1 MNDYND
7 IEDLDETMEDTIVLD
22 LDDDTTDPDDL
33 DEADLETPDEDED
46 DYDEYEDDEDDDD
59 DEDEDDVTSAPV
71 TTFTL
76 TPLRDGPDE
85 ADEDAVGDGDEMTE
99 DDTDLNEG
107 TDDETSADTEAAPFR
122 IDIDTDNLD
131 SAAVEAISS
140 VNDVVTVKSDAYSV
154 RYTHISPHQV
164 VGTKPIKDYRADTY
178 SGLFNVIREMGVIV
192 PVVVTPLAEYADF
205 LADNNI
211 TTGAEAD
218 ELGYAGPR
226 YRVLDGWRRIF
237 ASLKNNYDEIPAA
250 IVTFHDPEVGRD
262 LSNLMHLVLNRAQTH
277 TWAEKWAM
285 QQVMEES
292 YSLTPSMLDWLLL
305 IDAGDSMRL
314 KEVML
319 AEYPEVTEDFLSG
332 KKDLTRSYKAL
343 EKLRKAEANPT
354 AGDDDRK
361 ISSVDE
367 AGDLATADTEDA
379 PLSDEEVKNLLEMG
393 DELRE
398 VRDLLN
404 KEADTDDTDIDDDN
418 YGGDPIPENAAEQVG
433 FEGGDDDE
441 DMFGE
446 VDENTVQDTKD
457 RKPLSKELRTAILAR
472 DEFTCQA
479 CGYGKGITS
488 MVHLGQLEAHHKTSV
503 YVGGSDA
510 MSNFVTLCQRCHG
523 LVHILAGFNAKI
535 GMTKE
540 EFEKVPDNDQTMFRV
555 CIKLAKIIL
564 KAEEETG
571 KALRKYKPVRNPFW
585 EQQKQAQDV
594 VKTLKGEEGTE
605 DTAE

>member
-7 IEDLDETMEDTIVLD
+7 IEDLDETTDDTIVLD
-22 LDDDTTDPDDL
+22 LDDDTDDIDDL
-33 DEADLETPDEDED
+33 DEADLETSDEDED

-59 DEDEDDVTSAPV
+59 EDEDDVTSAPV
-71 TTFTL
+71 TTFAL
-76 TPLRDGPDE
+76 TPLRDE
-85 ADEDAVGDGDEMTE
+85 ADKDDEDAADDSDEVPE

-107 TDDETSADTEAAPFR
+107 ADDETSADTEAAPFR

-319 AEYPEVTEDFLSG
+319 AEYPEVTDEFLSG
-332 KKDLTRSYKAL
+332 KKDLARSYKAL

-367 AGDLATADTEDA
+367 AGDLATDDTEDA
-379 PLSDEEVKNLLEMG
+379 PLTDEEVKNLLEMG

-404 KEADTDDTDIDDDN
+404 KEADTDDADIDDEN

-540 EFEKVPDNDQTMFRV
+540 EFENVPDNDQTMFRV
-555 CIKLAKIIL
+555 CIKLAKVIL

-594 VKTLKGEEGTE
+594 VKTLKGEEALE

>member
-7 IEDLDETMEDTIVLD
+7 IDETTEDTIVLD

-46 DYDEYEDDEDDDD
+46 DYDEYEDDEDDEDDD

-71 TTFTL
+71 TTFAL
-76 TPLRDGPDE
+76 TPLRDE
-85 ADEDAVGDGDEMTE
+85 ADKDDEDAADDSDEVPE
-99 DDTDLNEG
+99 DDTDLNEDA
-107 TDDETSADTEAAPFR
+107 DDETSADTKAAPFR
-122 IDIDTDNLD
+122 IDIDTDGLD
-131 SAAVEAISS
+131 STAVEAISS

-164 VGTKPIKDYRADTY
+164 VGTKPIKDYRSDTY
-178 SGLFNVIREMGVIV
+178 SGLFNVVREMGVIV
-192 PVVVTPLAEYADF
+192 PIVVTPLAEYADF

-237 ASLKNNYDEIPAA
+237 ASLKNHYDEIPAA
-250 IVTFHDPEVGRD
+250 VITFHDPEVGRD

-285 QQVMEES
+285 LQVMEES

-305 IDAGDSMRL
+305 LEAGDSMRL

-319 AEYPEVTEDFLSG
+319 AEYPEVTEDFLAG

-367 AGDLATADTEDA
+367 AGDLATDDTEDA
-379 PLSDEEVKNLLEMG
+379 PLTDEEVKNLLEMG

-404 KEADTDDTDIDDDN
+404 KEADTDDTGIADEN

-540 EFEKVPDNDQTMFRV
+540 EFENVPDNDQTMFRV
-555 CIKLAKIIL
+555 CIKLAKVIL

-594 VKTLKGEEGTE
+594 VKTLKGEEALE

>member
-1 MNDYND
+1 MNDSLND
-7 IEDLDETMEDTIVLD
+7 IEDLDDTTEDTIVLN
-22 LDDDTTDPDDL
+22 LDNDATAPDDL
-33 DEADLETPDEDED
+33 DEADLETPEEDDYDEDED
-46 DYDEYEDDEDDDD
+46 DDDEDD
-59 DEDEDDVTSAPV
+59 VASAPV
-71 TTFTL
+71 TTFAL
-76 TPLRDGPDE
+76 APLRDE
-85 ADEDAVGDGDEMTE
+85 ADEDAVDDGDETPE
-99 DDTDLNEG
+99 DDTDLNEDA
-107 TDDETSADTEAAPFR
+107 DDETSADTEAAPFR
-122 IDIDTDNLD
+122 IDIDTDSLD

-164 VGTKPIKDYRADTY
+164 VGTKPIKEYRTDTY

-205 LADNNI
+205 LADNDI

-237 ASLKNNYDEIPAA
+237 ASLKNNQDEIPAA

-262 LSNLMHLVLNRAQTH
+262 LSNLMHLVLNRAQKH
-277 TWAEKWAM
+277 TWPEKWSM
-285 QQVMEES
+285 QKVMEES
-292 YSLTPSMLDWLLL
+292 YSLTPSMLDWLLNL
-305 IDAGDSMRL
+305 DPGDSMRL

-332 KKDLTRSYKAL
+332 KKDLMRSYKAL
-343 EKLRKAEANPT
+343 EKLRKEEANPT
-354 AGDDDRK
+354 AGDDERK
-361 ISSVDE
+361 ISSVNE
-367 AGDLATADTEDA
+367 ASDLATDDTEDA

-404 KEADTDDTDIDDDN
+404 KEADTDDTDIEDDN

-433 FEGGDDDE
+433 FEGGDDGE

-540 EFEKVPDNDQTMFRV
+540 EFENVPDNDQTMFRV

-585 EQQKQAQDV
+585 DQQKQAQDV
-594 VKTLKGEEGTE
+594 VKTLKGEEASE

>member
-1 MNDYND
+1 MNDYD
-7 IEDLDETMEDTIVLD
+7 IEDLDDTTEDTIVLD
-22 LDDDTTDPDDL
+22 IDDDATAPDDL
-33 DEADLETPDEDED
+33 DEADLETPEED
-46 DYDEYEDDEDDDD
+46 DYDEYD
-59 DEDEDDVTSAPV
+59 DEDEDDDDEDDVASAPV
-71 TTFTL
+71 TTFAL
-76 TPLRDGPDE
+76 APLRDDTDDPTE
-85 ADEDAVGDGDEMTE
+85 SE
-99 DDTDLNEG
+99 DDETPDADDIDEG
-107 TDDETSADTEAAPFR
+107 SDDETSADTEAAPFR
-122 IDIDTDNLD
+122 IDIDTDGLN

-178 SGLFNVIREMGVIV
+178 SGLFNVIREMKVIV
-192 PVVVTPLAEYADF
+192 PIVVTPLAEYADF

-226 YRVLDGWRRIF
+226 YRLIDGWRRVF
-237 ASLKNNYDEIPAA
+237 AALKNNQDEVPAA
-250 IVTFHDPEVGRD
+250 IITFHDIEVGRD
-262 LSNLMHLVLNRAQTH
+262 LATLMHLVLNRAQKH
-277 TWAEKWAM
+277 TWPEKWSM
-285 QQVMEES
+285 VKVVDES
-292 YSLTPSMLDWLLL
+292 YSLTPSMLDWLLNL
-305 IDAGDSMRL
+305 DAGDSMRL

-319 AEYPEVTEDFLSG
+319 AEYPEVTEGFLSG
-332 KKDLTRSYKAL
+332 KKDLMRSYKAL
-343 EKLRKAEANPT
+343 EKLRKEEANPT

-367 AGDLATADTEDA
+367 ASDLAADDTGDA

-555 CIKLAKIIL
+555 CIKFAKIIL

-585 EQQKQAQDV
+585 EQQKQAQED
-594 VKTLKGEEGTE
+594 LEALEDEEATE
-605 DTAE
+605 DTVE

>member
-7 IEDLDETMEDTIVLD
+7 IEDLDETTEDTIVLD
-22 LDDDTTDPDDL
+22 LDDDTDDIDDL
-33 DEADLETPDEDED
+33 DEADLETSDEDED

-59 DEDEDDVTSAPV
+59 EDEDDVTSAPV
-71 TTFTL
+71 TTFAL
-76 TPLRDGPDE
+76 TPLRDE
-85 ADEDAVGDGDEMTE
+85 ADKDDEDAADDSDEVPE
-99 DDTDLNEG
+99 DDTDLNEDA
-107 TDDETSADTEAAPFR
+107 DDETSADTKAAPFC
-122 IDIDTDNLD
+122 IDIDTDGLD
-131 SAAVEAISS
+131 STAVEAISS

-164 VGTKPIKDYRADTY
+164 VGTKPIKDYRSDTY
-178 SGLFNVIREMGVIV
+178 SGLFNVVREMGVIV
-192 PVVVTPLAEYADF
+192 PIVVTPLAEYADF

-237 ASLKNNYDEIPAA
+237 ASLKNHYDEIPAA
-250 IVTFHDPEVGRD
+250 VITFHDPEVGRD

-285 QQVMEES
+285 LQVMEES

-305 IDAGDSMRL
+305 LEAGDSMRL

-319 AEYPEVTEDFLSG
+319 AEYPEVTEDFLAG

-367 AGDLATADTEDA
+367 AGDLATDDTEDA
-379 PLSDEEVKNLLEMG
+379 PLTDEEVKNLLEMG

-404 KEADTDDTDIDDDN
+404 KEADTDDTDIADEN

-540 EFEKVPDNDQTMFRV
+540 EFENVPDNDQTMFRV
-555 CIKLAKIIL
+555 CIKLAKVIL

-594 VKTLKGEEGTE
+594 VKTLKGEEALE

>member
-7 IEDLDETMEDTIVLD
+7 IDETTEDTIVLD

-33 DEADLETPDEDED
+33 NEDDLETPDEDED
-46 DYDEYEDDEDDDD
+46 DYDEYEDDEDDEDDD

-71 TTFTL
+71 TTFAL
-76 TPLRDGPDE
+76 TPLRDNTDE
-85 ADEDAVGDGDEMTE
+85 ADEDAVDDGDETPE

-107 TDDETSADTEAAPFR
+107 TDDETSTDTEAATFR
-122 IDIDTDNLD
+122 IDIDTDSLD

-226 YRVLDGWRRIF
+226 YRVLDGWRRVF
-237 ASLKNNYDEIPAA
+237 ASLKNNQDEIPAA

-277 TWAEKWAM
+277 TWAEKWSM
-285 QQVMEES
+285 LKVVEES

-332 KKDLTRSYKAL
+332 KKDLMRSYKAL

-367 AGDLATADTEDA
+367 ASDLATDDTDDA

-404 KEADTDDTDIDDDN
+404 KEADTDDTGIDDDN

-540 EFEKVPDNDQTMFRV
+540 EFENVPNNDQTMFRV

-585 EQQKQAQDV
+585 DQQKQAQDV
-594 VKTLKGEEGTE
+594 IKTLKGEEALE

>member
-7 IEDLDETMEDTIVLD
+7 IEDLDETTDDTIVLD
-22 LDDDTTDPDDL
+22 LADDTIGPDDL
-33 DEADLETPDEDED
+33 DEADLETTEEDED
-46 DYDEYEDDEDDDD
+46 DYDEYEDDD
-59 DEDEDDVTSAPV
+59 DEDDVTSVPV

-107 TDDETSADTEAAPFR
+107 ADDETSADTEAAPFR

-131 SAAVEAISS
+131 STAVEAISS

-319 AEYPEVTEDFLSG
+319 AEYPEVTDEFLSG
-332 KKDLTRSYKAL
+332 KKDLARSYKAL

-367 AGDLATADTEDA
+367 AGDLATDDTEDA
-379 PLSDEEVKNLLEMG
+379 PLTDEEVKNLLEMG

-404 KEADTDDTDIDDDN
+404 KEADTDDADIDDEN

-540 EFEKVPDNDQTMFRV
+540 EFENVPDNDQTMFRV
-555 CIKLAKIIL
+555 CIKLAKVIL

-594 VKTLKGEEGTE
+594 VKTLKGEEALE

>member
-1 MNDYND
+1 
-7 IEDLDETMEDTIVLD
+7 
-22 LDDDTTDPDDL
+22 
-33 DEADLETPDEDED
+33 
-46 DYDEYEDDEDDDD
+46 
-59 DEDEDDVTSAPV
+59 
-71 TTFTL
+71 
-76 TPLRDGPDE
+76 
-85 ADEDAVGDGDEMTE
+85 
-99 DDTDLNEG
+99 
-107 TDDETSADTEAAPFR
+107 
-122 IDIDTDNLD
+122 
-131 SAAVEAISS
+131 
-140 VNDVVTVKSDAYSV
+140 
-154 RYTHISPHQV
+154 
-164 VGTKPIKDYRADTY
+164 
-178 SGLFNVIREMGVIV
+178 
-192 PVVVTPLAEYADF
+192 
-205 LADNNI
+205 
-211 TTGAEAD
+211 
-218 ELGYAGPR
+218 
-226 YRVLDGWRRIF
+226 
-237 ASLKNNYDEIPAA
+237 
-250 IVTFHDPEVGRD
+250 
-262 LSNLMHLVLNRAQTH
+262 
-277 TWAEKWAM
+277 
-285 QQVMEES
+285 
-292 YSLTPSMLDWLLL
+292 
-305 IDAGDSMRL
+305 
-314 KEVML
+314 
-319 AEYPEVTEDFLSG
+319 
-332 KKDLTRSYKAL
+332 
-343 EKLRKAEANPT
+343 
-354 AGDDDRK
+354 
-361 ISSVDE
+361 
-367 AGDLATADTEDA
+367 
-379 PLSDEEVKNLLEMG
+379 MG

-404 KEADTDDTDIDDDN
+404 KEADTDDADIDDEN

-540 EFEKVPDNDQTMFRV
+540 ESENVPDNDQTMFRV
-555 CIKLAKIIL
+555 CIKLAKVIL

-594 VKTLKGEEGTE
+594 VKTLKGEEALE

>member
-7 IEDLDETMEDTIVLD
+7 IEDLDETTEDTIVLD
-22 LDDDTTDPDDL
+22 LDDDTDDIDDL
-33 DEADLETPDEDED
+33 DEADLETSDEDED

-59 DEDEDDVTSAPV
+59 EDEDDVTSAPV
-71 TTFTL
+71 TTFAL
-76 TPLRDGPDE
+76 TPLRDE
-85 ADEDAVGDGDEMTE
+85 ADKDDEDAADDSDEVPE
-99 DDTDLNEG
+99 DDTDLNEDA
-107 TDDETSADTEAAPFR
+107 DDETSADTKGAPFR
-122 IDIDTDNLD
+122 IDIDTDGLD
-131 SAAVEAISS
+131 STAVEAISS

-164 VGTKPIKDYRADTY
+164 VGTKPIKDYRSDTY
-178 SGLFNVIREMGVIV
+178 SGLFNVVREMGVIV
-192 PVVVTPLAEYADF
+192 PIVVTPLAEYADF

-218 ELGYAGPR
+218 ELGYTGPR

-237 ASLKNNYDEIPAA
+237 ASLKNHYDEIPAA
-250 IVTFHDPEVGRD
+250 VITFHDPEVGRD

-285 QQVMEES
+285 LQVMEES

-305 IDAGDSMRL
+305 LEAGDSMRL

-319 AEYPEVTEDFLSG
+319 AEYPEVTEDFLAG

-367 AGDLATADTEDA
+367 AGDLATDDTEDA
-379 PLSDEEVKNLLEMG
+379 PLTDEEVKNLLEMG

-404 KEADTDDTDIDDDN
+404 KEADTDDTDIADEN

-540 EFEKVPDNDQTMFRV
+540 EFENVPDNDQTMFRV
-555 CIKLAKIIL
+555 CIKLAKVIL

-594 VKTLKGEEGTE
+594 VKTLKGEEALE

>member
-7 IEDLDETMEDTIVLD
+7 IDETTEDTIVLD

-33 DEADLETPDEDED
+33 DEADLETPEED
-46 DYDEYEDDEDDDD
+46 EDDEDDYG
-59 DEDEDDVTSAPV
+59 DEDEDDVASAPV
-71 TTFTL
+71 TTFAL
-76 TPLRDGPDE
+76 TPLRDDT
-85 ADEDAVGDGDEMTE
+85 DEDAVDDGDETPE

-107 TDDETSADTEAAPFR
+107 SDDETSTDTEAATFR
-122 IDIDTDNLD
+122 IDIDTDSLD

-178 SGLFNVIREMGVIV
+178 SGLFNVIREMKVIV
-192 PVVVTPLAEYADF
+192 PIVVTPLAEYADF

-211 TTGAEAD
+211 TTGEEAD

-226 YRVLDGWRRIF
+226 YRLIDGWRRVF
-237 ASLKNNYDEIPAA
+237 AALKNNQDEIPAA
-250 IVTFHDPEVGRD
+250 IITFHDIEVGRD
-262 LSNLMHLVLNRAQTH
+262 LATLMHLVLNRAQKH
-277 TWAEKWAM
+277 TWPEKWSM
-285 QQVMEES
+285 VKVVEES
-292 YSLTPSMLDWLLL
+292 YSLTPSMLDWLLNL
-305 IDAGDSMRL
+305 DAGDSMRL

-332 KKDLTRSYKAL
+332 KKDLMRSYKAL

-540 EFEKVPDNDQTMFRV
+540 EFENVPDNDQTMFRV
-555 CIKLAKIIL
+555 CIKLAKVIL

-594 VKTLKGEEGTE
+594 IKTLKGEEALE

>member
-7 IEDLDETMEDTIVLD
+7 IEDLDETTEDTIVLD
-22 LDDDTTDPDDL
+22 LDDDTDDI
-33 DEADLETPDEDED
+33 DEAGLETSDEDED

-59 DEDEDDVTSAPV
+59 EDEDDVTSAPV
-71 TTFTL
+71 TTFAL
-76 TPLRDGPDE
+76 APLRDE
-85 ADEDAVGDGDEMTE
+85 ADKDDEDAADDSDEAPE
-99 DDTDLNEG
+99 DDTDLNEDA
-107 TDDETSADTEAAPFR
+107 DDETSADTKAAPFR
-122 IDIDTDNLD
+122 IDIDTDSLD
-131 SAAVEAISS
+131 SAAVEAISGL
-140 VNDVVTVKSDAYSV
+140 NDVVTVKSDTYSV
-154 RYTHISPHQV
+154 HYTHISLDQV

-178 SGLFNVIREMGVIV
+178 SGLFNVVREMKVIV

-237 ASLKNNYDEIPAA
+237 ASLKNGYDEIPAVV
-250 IVTFHDPEVGRD
+250 ITFHDPEVGRD
-262 LSNLMHLVLNRAQTH
+262 LGTLMHLVLNRVQKH
-277 TWAEKWAM
+277 TWAEKWSM
-285 QQVMEES
+285 LKVMEES

-305 IDAGDSMRL
+305 LEPGDSMRL

-319 AEYPEVTEDFLSG
+319 AEYPEVTEDFLAG

-343 EKLRKAEANPT
+343 EKLRKAESNPT

-379 PLSDEEVKNLLEMG
+379 PLTDEEVKNLLEMG

-540 EFEKVPDNDQTMFRV
+540 EFENVPDNDQTMFRV
-555 CIKLAKIIL
+555 CIKFAKIIL

-585 EQQKQAQDV
+585 EQQKQAQED
-594 VKTLKGEEGTE
+594 LEALEDEEATE
-605 DTAE
+605 DTVE

>member
-7 IEDLDETMEDTIVLD
+7 IEDLDETTEDTIVLD
-22 LDDDTTDPDDL
+22 LDDDTDDTTDP
-33 DEADLETPDEDED
+33 DEADLETSDEDED

-59 DEDEDDVTSAPV
+59 EDEDDVTSAPV
-71 TTFTL
+71 TTFAL
-76 TPLRDGPDE
+76 TPLRDE
-85 ADEDAVGDGDEMTE
+85 ADKDDEDAADDSDEVPE
-99 DDTDLNEG
+99 DDTDLNEDA
-107 TDDETSADTEAAPFR
+107 DDETSADTKAAPFR
-122 IDIDTDNLD
+122 IDIDTDGLD
-131 SAAVEAISS
+131 STAVEAISS

-164 VGTKPIKDYRADTY
+164 VGTKPIKDYRSDTY
-178 SGLFNVIREMGVIV
+178 SGLFNVVREMGVIV
-192 PVVVTPLAEYADF
+192 PIVVTPLAEYADF

-237 ASLKNNYDEIPAA
+237 ASLKNHYDEIPAA
-250 IVTFHDPEVGRD
+250 VITFHDPEVGRD

-285 QQVMEES
+285 LQVMEES

-305 IDAGDSMRL
+305 LEAGDSMRL

-319 AEYPEVTEDFLSG
+319 AEYPEVTEDFLAG

-367 AGDLATADTEDA
+367 AGDLATDDTEDA
-379 PLSDEEVKNLLEMG
+379 PLTDEEVKNLLEMG

-404 KEADTDDTDIDDDN
+404 KEADTDDTDIADEN

-540 EFEKVPDNDQTMFRV
+540 EFENVPDNDQTMFRV
-555 CIKLAKIIL
+555 CIKLAKVIL

-594 VKTLKGEEGTE
+594 VKTLKGEEALE

>member
-7 IEDLDETMEDTIVLD
+7 IDETTEDTIVLD
-22 LDDDTTDPDDL
+22 LDGDTADPDDL
-33 DEADLETPDEDED
+33 NEADLETPDEDED
-46 DYDEYEDDEDDDD
+46 DYDEYEDDEDDEDDD

-71 TTFTL
+71 TTFAL
-76 TPLRDGPDE
+76 TPLRDNTDE
-85 ADEDAVGDGDEMTE
+85 ADEDAVDDGDETPE

-107 TDDETSADTEAAPFR
+107 TDDETSTDTEATPFH
-122 IDIDTDNLD
+122 IDIDTDSLD

-237 ASLKNNYDEIPAA
+237 ASLKNNQDEIPAA

-319 AEYPEVTEDFLSG
+319 AEYPEVTDEFLSG
-332 KKDLTRSYKAL
+332 KKDLARSYKAL

-367 AGDLATADTEDA
+367 AGDLATDDTEDA

-404 KEADTDDTDIDDDN
+404 KEADTDDADIADEN

-540 EFEKVPDNDQTMFRV
+540 EFENVPDNDQTMFRV
-555 CIKLAKIIL
+555 CIKLAKVIL

-594 VKTLKGEEGTE
+594 VKTLKGEEALE

>member
-1 MNDYND
+1 MNDYD
-7 IEDLDETMEDTIVLD
+7 IEDLDKTSEDTIVLD
-22 LDDDTTDPDDL
+22 IDDDTTDL
-33 DEADLETPDEDED
+33 DDLETPEEDEE
-46 DYDEYEDDEDDDD
+46 DYDEYEDDEYD
-59 DEDEDDVTSAPV
+59 DEDEDDDDEDDVASAPV
-71 TTFTL
+71 TTFAL
-76 TPLRDGPDE
+76 APLRDDTDDPTE
-85 ADEDAVGDGDEMTE
+85 SE
-99 DDTDLNEG
+99 DDETPDADDIDEG
-107 TDDETSADTEAAPFR
+107 SDDETSADTEAAPFR
-122 IDIDTDNLD
+122 IDIDTDGLN

-178 SGLFNVIREMGVIV
+178 SGLFNVIREMKVIV
-192 PVVVTPLAEYADF
+192 PIVVTPLAEYADF

-226 YRVLDGWRRIF
+226 YRLIDGWRRVF
-237 ASLKNNYDEIPAA
+237 AALKNNQDEIPAA
-250 IVTFHDPEVGRD
+250 IITFHDIEVGRD
-262 LSNLMHLVLNRAQTH
+262 LATLMHLVLNRAQKH
-277 TWAEKWAM
+277 TWPEKWSM
-285 QQVMEES
+285 VKVVDES
-292 YSLTPSMLDWLLL
+292 YSLTPSMLDWLLNL
-305 IDAGDSMRL
+305 DAGDSMRL

-319 AEYPEVTEDFLSG
+319 AEYPEVTEGFLSG
-332 KKDLTRSYKAL
+332 KKDLMRSYKAL
-343 EKLRKAEANPT
+343 EKLRKEEANPT
-354 AGDDDRK
+354 AGDDERK

-367 AGDLATADTEDA
+367 ASDLATDDTGDA

-540 EFEKVPDNDQTMFRV
+540 ELENVPDNDQTMFRV
-555 CIKLAKIIL
+555 CIKFAKIIL

-585 EQQKQAQDV
+585 EQQKQAQED
-594 VKTLKGEEGTE
+594 LEALEDEEATE
-605 DTAE
+605 DTVE

>member
-1 MNDYND
+1 MNYDD
-7 IEDLDETMEDTIVLD
+7 IDETTEDTIVLD
-22 LDDDTTDPDDL
+22 LDDDPTDPDNL

-46 DYDEYEDDEDDDD
+46 DYDEDEDDEDDEDDD

-76 TPLRDGPDE
+76 TPLRDDTDE
-85 ADEDAVGDGDEMTE
+85 ADEDAVDDGDETPE

-107 TDDETSADTEAAPFR
+107 SDDETSTDTEAATFR
-122 IDIDTDNLD
+122 IDIDTDSLD

-178 SGLFNVIREMGVIV
+178 SGLFNVIREMKVIV
-192 PVVVTPLAEYADF
+192 PIVVTPLAEYADF

-226 YRVLDGWRRIF
+226 YRLIDGWRRVF
-237 ASLKNNYDEIPAA
+237 AALKNNQDEIPAA
-250 IVTFHDPEVGRD
+250 IITFHDIEVGRD
-262 LSNLMHLVLNRAQTH
+262 LATLMHLVLNRAQKH
-277 TWAEKWAM
+277 TWPEKWSM
-285 QQVMEES
+285 VKVVEES
-292 YSLTPSMLDWLLL
+292 YSLTPSMLDWLLNL
-305 IDAGDSMRL
+305 DAGDSMRL

-332 KKDLTRSYKAL
+332 KKDLMRSYKTL

-367 AGDLATADTEDA
+367 AGDLATDDTEDA

-404 KEADTDDTDIDDDN
+404 KEADTDDADIDDDN

-540 EFEKVPDNDQTMFRV
+540 EFENVPDNDQTMFRV
-555 CIKLAKIIL
+555 CIKLAKVIL

-594 VKTLKGEEGTE
+594 VKTLKGEEALE

>member
-7 IEDLDETMEDTIVLD
+7 IDETTEDTIVLD
-22 LDDDTTDPDDL
+22 LDDTTDPDDL
-33 DEADLETPDEDED
+33 DEDDLETPDEDED
-46 DYDEYEDDEDDDD
+46 DYDEYEDDEDDEDDD

-71 TTFTL
+71 TTFAL
-76 TPLRDGPDE
+76 TPLRDDT
-85 ADEDAVGDGDEMTE
+85 DEDAVDDGDETPE

-107 TDDETSADTEAAPFR
+107 SDDETSTDTEAAPFR
-122 IDIDTDNLD
+122 IDIDTDSLD
-131 SAAVEAISS
+131 SATVEAISS

-237 ASLKNNYDEIPAA
+237 ASLKNNQDEIPAA

-262 LSNLMHLVLNRAQTH
+262 LSNLMHLVLNRAQKH
-277 TWAEKWAM
+277 TWPEKWSM
-285 QQVMEES
+285 VKVVEES
-292 YSLTPSMLDWLLL
+292 YSLTPSMLDWLLNL
-305 IDAGDSMRL
+305 DAGDSMRL

-319 AEYPEVTEDFLSG
+319 AEYPEVTENFLSG
-332 KKDLTRSYKAL
+332 KKDLMRSYKAL

-367 AGDLATADTEDA
+367 AGDLATDDTEDA

-404 KEADTDDTDIDDDN
+404 KEADTDDTGIDDDN

-503 YVGGSDA
+503 YMGGSDA

-540 EFEKVPDNDQTMFRV
+540 EFENVPDNDQTMFRV

-594 VKTLKGEEGTE
+594 VKTLKGEEALE

>member
-1 MNDYND
+1 MNDYD
-7 IEDLDETMEDTIVLD
+7 IEDLDETSEDTIVLD
-22 LDDDTTDPDDL
+22 IDDDTTDL
-33 DEADLETPDEDED
+33 DDLETPEED
-46 DYDEYEDDEDDDD
+46 DYDEYEDDEYD
-59 DEDEDDVTSAPV
+59 DEDEDDDDEDAVTSAPV

-76 TPLRDGPDE
+76 APLRDDTDAPAESDDEETPDDGD
-85 ADEDAVGDGDEMTE
+85 ADLDEDA
-99 DDTDLNEG
+99 
-107 TDDETSADTEAAPFR
+107 DDETSADTEATPFR
-122 IDIDTDNLD
+122 ISIDTDGLD

-237 ASLKNNYDEIPAA
+237 ASLKNNQDEIPAA

-262 LSNLMHLVLNRAQTH
+262 LSNLMHLVLNRAQKH
-277 TWAEKWAM
+277 TWPEKWSM
-285 QQVMEES
+285 QKVMEES
-292 YSLTPSMLDWLLL
+292 YSLTPSMLDWLLNL
-305 IDAGDSMRL
+305 DAGDSMRL

-332 KKDLTRSYKAL
+332 KKDLMRSYKAL
-343 EKLRKAEANPT
+343 EKLRKEEANPT
-354 AGDDDRK
+354 AGDDERK

-367 AGDLATADTEDA
+367 ASDLATDDTGDA

-540 EFEKVPDNDQTMFRV
+540 EFENVPDNDQTMFRV
-555 CIKLAKIIL
+555 CIKLAKVIL

-585 EQQKQAQDV
+585 EQQKQAQED
-594 VKTLKGEEGTE
+594 LEALEDEEATE
-605 DTAE
+605 DTVE

>member
-7 IEDLDETMEDTIVLD
+7 IDETTEDTIVLD

-33 DEADLETPDEDED
+33 DEADLETPEEDED
-46 DYDEYEDDEDDDD
+46 DYDEYEDDEDDYG
-59 DEDEDDVTSAPV
+59 DEDEDDVASAPV
-71 TTFTL
+71 TTFAL
-76 TPLRDGPDE
+76 TPLRDDT
-85 ADEDAVGDGDEMTE
+85 DEDAVDDGDETPE

-107 TDDETSADTEAAPFR
+107 SDDETSTDTEAATFR
-122 IDIDTDNLD
+122 IDIDTDSLD

-237 ASLKNNYDEIPAA
+237 ASLKNNQDEIPAA

-319 AEYPEVTEDFLSG
+319 AEYPEVTDEFLSG
-332 KKDLTRSYKAL
+332 KKDLARSYKAL

-367 AGDLATADTEDA
+367 AGDLATDDTEDA

-404 KEADTDDTDIDDDN
+404 KEADTDDADIDDDN

-503 YVGGSDA
+503 YAGGSDA

-540 EFEKVPDNDQTMFRV
+540 EFENVPDNDQTMFRV
-555 CIKLAKIIL
+555 CIKLAKVIL

-594 VKTLKGEEGTE
+594 VKTLKGEEALE

>member
-7 IEDLDETMEDTIVLD
+7 IDEATEDTIVLD
-22 LDDDTTDPDDL
+22 LDDDTDDIDDL
-33 DEADLETPDEDED
+33 DEADLETSDEDED

-59 DEDEDDVTSAPV
+59 EDEDDVTSAPV
-71 TTFTL
+71 TTFAL
-76 TPLRDGPDE
+76 TPLRDE
-85 ADEDAVGDGDEMTE
+85 ADKDDEDAADDSDEVPE
-99 DDTDLNEG
+99 DDTDLNEDA
-107 TDDETSADTEAAPFR
+107 DDETSADTKAAPFR
-122 IDIDTDNLD
+122 IDIDTDGLD
-131 SAAVEAISS
+131 STAVEAISS

-164 VGTKPIKDYRADTY
+164 VGTKPIKDYRSDTY
-178 SGLFNVIREMGVIV
+178 SGLFNVVREMGVIV
-192 PVVVTPLAEYADF
+192 PIVVTPLAEYADF

-237 ASLKNNYDEIPAA
+237 ASLKNHYDEIPAA
-250 IVTFHDPEVGRD
+250 VITFHDPEVGRD

-285 QQVMEES
+285 LQVMEES

-305 IDAGDSMRL
+305 LEAGDSMRL

-319 AEYPEVTEDFLSG
+319 AEYPEVTEDFLAG

-367 AGDLATADTEDA
+367 AGDLATDDTEDA
-379 PLSDEEVKNLLEMG
+379 PLTDEEVKNLLEMG

-404 KEADTDDTDIDDDN
+404 KEADTDDTDIADEN

-479 CGYGKGITS
+479 CGYSKGITS

-540 EFEKVPDNDQTMFRV
+540 EFENVPDNDQTMFRV
-555 CIKLAKIIL
+555 CIKLAKVIL

-594 VKTLKGEEGTE
+594 VKTLKGEEALE

>member
-7 IEDLDETMEDTIVLD
+7 IEDLDETTEDTIVLD
-22 LDDDTTDPDDL
+22 LDDDTDDIDDL
-33 DEADLETPDEDED
+33 DEADLETSDEDED

-59 DEDEDDVTSAPV
+59 EDEDDVTSAPV
-71 TTFTL
+71 TTFAL
-76 TPLRDGPDE
+76 TPLRDE
-85 ADEDAVGDGDEMTE
+85 ADKDDEDAADDSDEVPE
-99 DDTDLNEG
+99 DDTDLNEDA
-107 TDDETSADTEAAPFR
+107 DDETSADTKAAPFR
-122 IDIDTDNLD
+122 IDIDTDGLD
-131 SAAVEAISS
+131 STAVEAISS

-164 VGTKPIKDYRADTY
+164 VGTKPIKDYRSDTY
-178 SGLFNVIREMGVIV
+178 SGLFNVVREMGVIV
-192 PVVVTPLAEYADF
+192 PIVVTPLAEYADF

-237 ASLKNNYDEIPAA
+237 ASLKNNQDEIPAV
-250 IVTFHDPEVGRD
+250 IITFHDPEVGRD
-262 LSNLMHLVLNRAQTH
+262 LANLMHLVLNRAQKH
-277 TWAEKWAM
+277 TWAEKWSM
-285 QQVMEES
+285 LKVMEES

-305 IDAGDSMRL
+305 LEAGDSMRL

-319 AEYPEVTEDFLSG
+319 AEYPEVTEDFLAG

-367 AGDLATADTEDA
+367 AGDLATDDTDDA

-404 KEADTDDTDIDDDN
+404 KEADTDDTDIADEN

-540 EFEKVPDNDQTMFRV
+540 EFENVPDNDQTMFRV
-555 CIKLAKIIL
+555 CIKLAKVIL

-594 VKTLKGEEGTE
+594 VKTLKGEEALE

>member
-1 MNDYND
+1 MNDNDYD
-7 IEDLDETMEDTIVLD
+7 IEDLDDTTEDTIVLD
-22 LDDDTTDPDDL
+22 LDDDATAPDDL
-33 DEADLETPDEDED
+33 DEADLETPEED
-46 DYDEYEDDEDDDD
+46 EDDEDDYG
-59 DEDEDDVTSAPV
+59 DEDEDDVASAPV
-71 TTFTL
+71 TTFAL
-76 TPLRDGPDE
+76 TPLRDDTDAPAESDDEETPD
-85 ADEDAVGDGDEMTE
+85 DDDA
-99 DDTDLNEG
+99 DLNEDA
-107 TDDETSADTEAAPFR
+107 DDETSADTEAAPFR
-122 IDIDTDNLD
+122 IDIDTDSLD

-164 VGTKPIKDYRADTY
+164 VGTKPIKEYRTDTY

-205 LADNNI
+205 LADNDI

-237 ASLKNNYDEIPAA
+237 ASLKNHYDEIPAA

-262 LSNLMHLVLNRAQTH
+262 LSNLMHLVLNRTQTH
-277 TWAEKWAM
+277 TWSEKWAM
-285 QQVMEES
+285 QKVMEES
-292 YSLTPSMLDWLLL
+292 YSLTPSMLDWLLNL
-305 IDAGDSMRL
+305 DAGDSMRL

-319 AEYPEVTEDFLSG
+319 AEYPEVTDEFLSG
-332 KKDLTRSYKAL
+332 KKDLARSYKAL
-343 EKLRKAEANPT
+343 EKLRKAESNPT

-367 AGDLATADTEDA
+367 ASDLATDDTEDA
-379 PLSDEEVKNLLEMG
+379 SLSDEEVKNLLEMG

-433 FEGGDDDE
+433 FEGGDDEE

-555 CIKLAKIIL
+555 CIKFAKIIL

-585 EQQKQAQDV
+585 EQQKQAQED
-594 VKTLKGEEGTE
+594 LEALEDEEATE
-605 DTAE
+605 DTVE

>member
-1 MNDYND
+1 MNDYD
-7 IEDLDETMEDTIVLD
+7 IEDLDETSEDTIVLD
-22 LDDDTTDPDDL
+22 LDDDATAPDDL
-33 DEADLETPDEDED
+33 DEADLETPEEDED
-46 DYDEYEDDEDDDD
+46 DYDEYEDDEDDYG
-59 DEDEDDVTSAPV
+59 DEDEDDVASAPV
-71 TTFTL
+71 TTFAL
-76 TPLRDGPDE
+76 TPLRDDTDAPAESDDEETPD
-85 ADEDAVGDGDEMTE
+85 DDDA
-99 DDTDLNEG
+99 DLNEG
-107 TDDETSADTEAAPFR
+107 SDDETSADTEAAPFR
-122 IDIDTDNLD
+122 IDIDTDGLN

-178 SGLFNVIREMGVIV
+178 SGLFNVIREMKVIV
-192 PVVVTPLAEYADF
+192 PIVVTPLAEYADF

-226 YRVLDGWRRIF
+226 YRLIDGWRRVF
-237 ASLKNNYDEIPAA
+237 AALKNNQDEIPAA
-250 IVTFHDPEVGRD
+250 IITFHDIEVGRD
-262 LSNLMHLVLNRAQTH
+262 LATLMHLVLNRAQKH
-277 TWAEKWAM
+277 TWPEKWSM
-285 QQVMEES
+285 VKVVDES
-292 YSLTPSMLDWLLL
+292 YSLTPSMLDWLLNL
-305 IDAGDSMRL
+305 DPGDSMRL

-319 AEYPEVTEDFLSG
+319 AEYPEVTDEFLSG
-332 KKDLTRSYKAL
+332 KKDLARSYKAL
-343 EKLRKAEANPT
+343 EKLRKAESNPT

-367 AGDLATADTEDA
+367 ASDLAADDTGDA

-404 KEADTDDTDIDDDN
+404 KEADTDGTDIDDDN

-555 CIKLAKIIL
+555 CIKFAKIIL

-585 EQQKQAQDV
+585 EQQKQAQED
-594 VKTLKGEEGTE
+594 LEALEDEEATE
-605 DTAE
+605 DTVE

>member
-1 MNDYND
+1 M
-7 IEDLDETMEDTIVLD
+7 
-22 LDDDTTDPDDL
+22 
-33 DEADLETPDEDED
+33 
-46 DYDEYEDDEDDDD
+46 
-59 DEDEDDVTSAPV
+59 TS
-71 TTFTL
+71 
-76 TPLRDGPDE
+76 
-85 ADEDAVGDGDEMTE
+85 
-99 DDTDLNEG
+99 
-107 TDDETSADTEAAPFR
+107 
-122 IDIDTDNLD
+122 
-131 SAAVEAISS
+131 SS
-140 VNDVVTVKSDAYSV
+140 
-154 RYTHISPHQV
+154 
-164 VGTKPIKDYRADTY
+164 
-178 SGLFNVIREMGVIV
+178 
-192 PVVVTPLAEYADF
+192 
-205 LADNNI
+205 
-211 TTGAEAD
+211 
-218 ELGYAGPR
+218 
-226 YRVLDGWRRIF
+226 
-237 ASLKNNYDEIPAA
+237 
-250 IVTFHDPEVGRD
+250 
-262 LSNLMHLVLNRAQTH
+262 
-277 TWAEKWAM
+277 
-285 QQVMEES
+285 
-292 YSLTPSMLDWLLL
+292 
-305 IDAGDSMRL
+305 
-314 KEVML
+314 
-319 AEYPEVTEDFLSG
+319 LSG
-332 KKDLTRSYKAL
+332 
-343 EKLRKAEANPT
+343 
-354 AGDDDRK
+354 
-361 ISSVDE
+361 
-367 AGDLATADTEDA
+367 
-379 PLSDEEVKNLLEMG
+379 
-393 DELRE
+393 ELRE

-540 EFEKVPDNDQTMFRV
+540 EFENVPDNDQTMFRV
-555 CIKLAKIIL
+555 CIKLAKVIL

-594 VKTLKGEEGTE
+594 VKTLKGEEALE

>member
-7 IEDLDETMEDTIVLD
+7 IEDLDETDTIVLD
-22 LDDDTTDPDDL
+22 LDDDTNDPDDL
-33 DEADLETPDEDED
+33 EIPEE
-46 DYDEYEDDEDDDD
+46 DDD
-59 DEDEDDVTSAPV
+59 DEDGVISAPV
-71 TTFTL
+71 TTFAL
-76 TPLRDGPDE
+76 APLRDDTDDPAESEDDETPD
-85 ADEDAVGDGDEMTE
+85 ADDIDEDA
-99 DDTDLNEG
+99 
-107 TDDETSADTEAAPFR
+107 DDETSTDTEVTPFR
-122 IDIDTDNLD
+122 IDIDTDSLD

-178 SGLFNVIREMGVIV
+178 SGLFNVVREMGVIV

-205 LADNNI
+205 LADNGI

-237 ASLKNNYDEIPAA
+237 ASLKNHYDEIPAA

-262 LSNLMHLVLNRAQTH
+262 LSNLMHLVLNRAQKH
-277 TWAEKWAM
+277 TWGEKWSM
-285 QQVMEES
+285 QKVMEES
-292 YSLTPSMLDWLLL
+292 YSLTPSMLDWLLNL
-305 IDAGDSMRL
+305 DAGDSMRL

-319 AEYPEVTEDFLSG
+319 AEYPEVTEGFLSG
-332 KKDLTRSYKAL
+332 KKDLVRSYKAL
-343 EKLRKAEANPT
+343 EKLRKEEANPT
-354 AGDDDRK
+354 AGDDARK

-367 AGDLATADTEDA
+367 ASDFAADDTGDA

-555 CIKLAKIIL
+555 CIKFAKIIL

-585 EQQKQAQDV
+585 EQQKQAQED
-594 VKTLKGEEGTE
+594 LEALEDEEATE
-605 DTAE
+605 DTVE

>member
-7 IEDLDETMEDTIVLD
+7 IDETTEDTIVLD

-33 DEADLETPDEDED
+33 NEDDLETPDEDED
-46 DYDEYEDDEDDDD
+46 DYDEYEDDEDDEDDD

-71 TTFTL
+71 TTFAL
-76 TPLRDGPDE
+76 TPLRDEADE
-85 ADEDAVGDGDEMTE
+85 ADEDAADDSDEVPE
-99 DDTDLNEG
+99 DDTDLNEDA
-107 TDDETSADTEAAPFR
+107 DDETSADTEAAPFR
-122 IDIDTDNLD
+122 IDIDTDGLD

-237 ASLKNNYDEIPAA
+237 ASLKNNQDEIPAA

-319 AEYPEVTEDFLSG
+319 AEYPEVTDEFLSG
-332 KKDLTRSYKAL
+332 KKDLARSYKAL

-367 AGDLATADTEDA
+367 AGDLATDDTEDA

-404 KEADTDDTDIDDDN
+404 KEADTDDTDIADEN
-418 YGGDPIPENAAEQVG
+418 YGG
-433 FEGGDDDE
+433 EGGDDDE

-540 EFEKVPDNDQTMFRV
+540 EFENVPDNDQTMFRV
-555 CIKLAKIIL
+555 CIKLAKVIL

-594 VKTLKGEEGTE
+594 VKTLKGEEALE

>member
-7 IEDLDETMEDTIVLD
+7 IDETTEDTIVLD

-33 DEADLETPDEDED
+33 DEADLETPEEDED
-46 DYDEYEDDEDDDD
+46 DYDEYEDDEDDYG
-59 DEDEDDVTSAPV
+59 DEDEDDVASAPV
-71 TTFTL
+71 TTFAL
-76 TPLRDGPDE
+76 TPLRDDT
-85 ADEDAVGDGDEMTE
+85 DEDAVDDGDETPE

-107 TDDETSADTEAAPFR
+107 SDDETSTDTEAATFR
-122 IDIDTDNLD
+122 IDIDTDSLD

-178 SGLFNVIREMGVIV
+178 SGLFNVIREMKVIV
-192 PVVVTPLAEYADF
+192 PIVVTPLAEYADF

-211 TTGAEAD
+211 TTGEEAD

-226 YRVLDGWRRIF
+226 YRLIDGWRRVF
-237 ASLKNNYDEIPAA
+237 AALKNNQDEIPAA
-250 IVTFHDPEVGRD
+250 IITFHDIEVGRD
-262 LSNLMHLVLNRAQTH
+262 LATLMHLVLNRAQKH
-277 TWAEKWAM
+277 TWPEKWSM
-285 QQVMEES
+285 VKVVEES
-292 YSLTPSMLDWLLL
+292 YSLTPSMLDWLLNL
-305 IDAGDSMRL
+305 DAGDSMRL

-332 KKDLTRSYKAL
+332 KKDLMRSYKAL

-433 FEGGDDDE
+433 FEGGDDE

-540 EFEKVPDNDQTMFRV
+540 EFENVPDNDQTMFRV
-555 CIKLAKIIL
+555 CIKLAKVIL

-571 KALRKYKPVRNPFW
+571 KVLRKYKPVRNPFW

-594 VKTLKGEEGTE
+594 IKTLKGEEALE

>member
-7 IEDLDETMEDTIVLD
+7 IEDLDETTDDTIVLD
-22 LDDDTTDPDDL
+22 LADDTIGPDDL
-33 DEADLETPDEDED
+33 DEADLETTEEDED
-46 DYDEYEDDEDDDD
+46 DYDEYEDDD
-59 DEDEDDVTSAPV
+59 DEDDVTSVPV

-107 TDDETSADTEAAPFR
+107 ADDETSADTEAAPFR

-131 SAAVEAISS
+131 STAVEAISS

-262 LSNLMHLVLNRAQTH
+262 LSNLMHLVLNRAQKH
-277 TWAEKWAM
+277 TWAEKWSM
-285 QQVMEES
+285 LKVMEES
-292 YSLTPSMLDWLLL
+292 YSLTPSMLDWLLNL
-305 IDAGDSMRL
+305 DAGDSMRL

-319 AEYPEVTEDFLSG
+319 AEYPEVTEDFTSG
-332 KKDLTRSYKAL
+332 KKDLARSYKAL

-367 AGDLATADTEDA
+367 ASDLATDDTDDA

-404 KEADTDDTDIDDDN
+404 KEADTDDADIDDDN

-540 EFEKVPDNDQTMFRV
+540 EFENVPDNDQTMFRV

-594 VKTLKGEEGTE
+594 IKTLKGEEGTE

>member
-7 IEDLDETMEDTIVLD
+7 IEDLETS
-22 LDDDTTDPDDL
+22 
-33 DEADLETPDEDED
+33 DEDED

-59 DEDEDDVTSAPV
+59 EDEDDVTSAPV
-71 TTFTL
+71 TTFAL
-76 TPLRDGPDE
+76 TPLRDE
-85 ADEDAVGDGDEMTE
+85 ADKDDEDAADDSDEVPE
-99 DDTDLNEG
+99 DDMDLNEDA
-107 TDDETSADTEAAPFR
+107 DDETSADTKAAPFR
-122 IDIDTDNLD
+122 IDIDTDGLD
-131 SAAVEAISS
+131 STAVEAISS

-164 VGTKPIKDYRADTY
+164 VGTKPIKDYRSDTY
-178 SGLFNVIREMGVIV
+178 SGLFNVVREMGVIV
-192 PVVVTPLAEYADF
+192 PIVVTPLAEYADF

-237 ASLKNNYDEIPAA
+237 ASLKNHYDEIPAA
-250 IVTFHDPEVGRD
+250 VITFHDPEVGRD

-285 QQVMEES
+285 LQVMEES

-305 IDAGDSMRL
+305 LEAGDSMRL

-319 AEYPEVTEDFLSG
+319 AEYPEVTENFLAG
-332 KKDLTRSYKAL
+332 KKDLTQSYKAL

-367 AGDLATADTEDA
+367 AGDLATDDTEDA
-379 PLSDEEVKNLLEMG
+379 PLTDEEVKNLLEMG

-404 KEADTDDTDIDDDN
+404 KEADTDDTDIADEN

-540 EFEKVPDNDQTMFRV
+540 EFENVPDNDQTMFRV

-594 VKTLKGEEGTE
+594 VKTLKGEEALE

>member
-7 IEDLDETMEDTIVLD
+7 IDETTEDTIVLD

-46 DYDEYEDDEDDDD
+46 DYDEDDDD
-59 DEDEDDVTSAPV
+59 DEDDDEYEDDVTSAPV
-71 TTFTL
+71 TTFAL
-76 TPLRDGPDE
+76 TPLRDDTDE
-85 ADEDAVGDGDEMTE
+85 ADDDAVDDGDETPE

-107 TDDETSADTEAAPFR
+107 ADDETSADTEAAPFR
-122 IDIDTDNLD
+122 IDIDTDGLD

-237 ASLKNNYDEIPAA
+237 ASLKNNQDEIPAA

-319 AEYPEVTEDFLSG
+319 AEYPEVTDEFLSG
-332 KKDLTRSYKAL
+332 KKDLARSYKAL

-540 EFEKVPDNDQTMFRV
+540 EFENVPDNDQTMFRV
-555 CIKLAKIIL
+555 CIKLAKVIL

-594 VKTLKGEEGTE
+594 VKTLKGEEALE

>member
-7 IEDLDETMEDTIVLD
+7 IDETTEDTIVLD

-33 DEADLETPDEDED
+33 DEADLETPGEDDD
-46 DYDEYEDDEDDDD
+46 DYDEYEDDEDDEDDD
-59 DEDEDDVTSAPV
+59 DEGEGDVTSAPV
-71 TTFTL
+71 TTFAL
-76 TPLRDGPDE
+76 TPLRDDT
-85 ADEDAVGDGDEMTE
+85 DEDAVDDGDETPE

-107 TDDETSADTEAAPFR
+107 SDDETSTDTEAATFR
-122 IDIDTDNLD
+122 IDIDTDSFD

-140 VNDVVTVKSDAYSV
+140 VNDVVIVKSDAYSV

-178 SGLFNVIREMGVIV
+178 SGLFNVIREMKVIV
-192 PVVVTPLAEYADF
+192 PIVVTPLAEYADF
-205 LADNNI
+205 LADNKI

-226 YRVLDGWRRIF
+226 YRLIDGWRRVF
-237 ASLKNNYDEIPAA
+237 AALKNNQDEIPAA
-250 IVTFHDPEVGRD
+250 IITFHDIEVGRD
-262 LSNLMHLVLNRAQTH
+262 LATLMHLVLNRAQKH
-277 TWAEKWAM
+277 TWPEKWSM
-285 QQVMEES
+285 VKVVEES
-292 YSLTPSMLDWLLL
+292 YSLTPSMLDWLLNL
-305 IDAGDSMRL
+305 DAGDSMRL

-332 KKDLTRSYKAL
+332 KKDLMRSYKAL

-367 AGDLATADTEDA
+367 AGDLATDDTEDA

-404 KEADTDDTDIDDDN
+404 KEADTDDTDIADDN

-540 EFEKVPDNDQTMFRV
+540 EFENVPDNDQTMFRV

-594 VKTLKGEEGTE
+594 VKTLKGEEALE

>member
-7 IEDLDETMEDTIVLD
+7 IEDLDETTEDTIVLD
-22 LDDDTTDPDDL
+22 LDDDTDDTTDP
-33 DEADLETPDEDED
+33 DEADLETSDEDED

-59 DEDEDDVTSAPV
+59 EDEDDVTSAPV
-71 TTFTL
+71 TTFAL
-76 TPLRDGPDE
+76 TPLRDE
-85 ADEDAVGDGDEMTE
+85 ADKDDEDAADDSDEVPE
-99 DDTDLNEG
+99 DDTDLNEDA
-107 TDDETSADTEAAPFR
+107 DDETSADTKAAPFR
-122 IDIDTDNLD
+122 IDIDTDGLD
-131 SAAVEAISS
+131 STAVEAISS

-164 VGTKPIKDYRADTY
+164 VGTKPIKDYRSDTY
-178 SGLFNVIREMGVIV
+178 SGLFNVVREMGVIV
-192 PVVVTPLAEYADF
+192 PIVVTPLAEYADF

-237 ASLKNNYDEIPAA
+237 ASLKNHYDEIPAA
-250 IVTFHDPEVGRD
+250 VITFHDPEVGRD

-285 QQVMEES
+285 LQVMEES

-305 IDAGDSMRL
+305 LEAGDSMRL

-319 AEYPEVTEDFLSG
+319 AEYPEVTEDFLAG

-404 KEADTDDTDIDDDN
+404 KEADTDDTDIADEN

-540 EFEKVPDNDQTMFRV
+540 EFENVPDNDQTMFRV

-594 VKTLKGEEGTE
+594 VKTLKGEEALE

>member
-7 IEDLDETMEDTIVLD
+7 IDETTEDTIVLD

-33 DEADLETPDEDED
+33 DEADLETPEEDED
-46 DYDEYEDDEDDDD
+46 DYDEYEDDEDDYG
-59 DEDEDDVTSAPV
+59 DEDEDDVASAPV
-71 TTFTL
+71 TTFAL
-76 TPLRDGPDE
+76 TPLRDDT
-85 ADEDAVGDGDEMTE
+85 DEDAVDDGDETPE

-107 TDDETSADTEAAPFR
+107 SDDETSTDTEAATFR
-122 IDIDTDNLD
+122 IDIDTDSLD

-178 SGLFNVIREMGVIV
+178 SGLFNVIREMKVIV
-192 PVVVTPLAEYADF
+192 PIVVTPLAEYADF

-211 TTGAEAD
+211 TTGEEAD

-226 YRVLDGWRRIF
+226 YRLIDGWRRVF
-237 ASLKNNYDEIPAA
+237 SALKNNQDEIPAA
-250 IVTFHDPEVGRD
+250 IITFHDIEVGRD
-262 LSNLMHLVLNRAQTH
+262 LATLMHLVLNRAQKH
-277 TWAEKWAM
+277 TWPEKWSM
-285 QQVMEES
+285 VKVVEES
-292 YSLTPSMLDWLLL
+292 YSLTPSMLDWLLNL
-305 IDAGDSMRL
+305 DAGDSMRL

-332 KKDLTRSYKAL
+332 KKDLMRSYKAL

-404 KEADTDDTDIDDDN
+404 KEADTDDADIDDDN

-540 EFEKVPDNDQTMFRV
+540 EFENVPDNDQTMFRV
-555 CIKLAKIIL
+555 CIKLAKVIL

-594 VKTLKGEEGTE
+594 IKTLKGEEALE

>member
-1 MNDYND
+1 MNDYD
-7 IEDLDETMEDTIVLD
+7 IEDLDDTTEDTIVLD
-22 LDDDTTDPDDL
+22 IDDDATAPDDL
-33 DEADLETPDEDED
+33 DEADLETPEED
-46 DYDEYEDDEDDDD
+46 DYDEYD
-59 DEDEDDVTSAPV
+59 DEDEDDDDEDDVASAPV
-71 TTFTL
+71 TTFAL
-76 TPLRDGPDE
+76 APLRDDTDDPTE
-85 ADEDAVGDGDEMTE
+85 SE
-99 DDTDLNEG
+99 DDETPDADDIDEG
-107 TDDETSADTEAAPFR
+107 SDDETSADTEAAPFR
-122 IDIDTDNLD
+122 IDIDTDGLN

-178 SGLFNVIREMGVIV
+178 SGLFNVIREMKVIV
-192 PVVVTPLAEYADF
+192 PIVVTPLAEYADF

-226 YRVLDGWRRIF
+226 YRLIDGWRRVF
-237 ASLKNNYDEIPAA
+237 AALKNNQDEIPAA
-250 IVTFHDPEVGRD
+250 IITFHDIEVGRD
-262 LSNLMHLVLNRAQTH
+262 LATLMHLVLNRAQKH
-277 TWAEKWAM
+277 TWPEKWSM
-285 QQVMEES
+285 VKVVDES
-292 YSLTPSMLDWLLL
+292 YSLTPSMLDWLLNL
-305 IDAGDSMRL
+305 DAGDSMRL

-319 AEYPEVTEDFLSG
+319 AEYPEVTEGFLSG
-332 KKDLTRSYKAL
+332 KKDLMRSYKAL
-343 EKLRKAEANPT
+343 EKLRKEEANPT
-354 AGDDDRK
+354 AGDDERK

-367 AGDLATADTEDA
+367 ASDLATDDTGDA

-540 EFEKVPDNDQTMFRV
+540 EFENVPDNDQTMFRV
-555 CIKLAKIIL
+555 CIKFAKIIL

-585 EQQKQAQDV
+585 EQQKQAQED
-594 VKTLKGEEGTE
+594 LEALEDEEATE
-605 DTAE
+605 DTVE

>member
-7 IEDLDETMEDTIVLD
+7 IEDLDETTEDTIVLD
-22 LDDDTTDPDDL
+22 LDDDTDDIDDL
-33 DEADLETPDEDED
+33 DEADLETSDEDED

-59 DEDEDDVTSAPV
+59 EDEDDVTSAPV
-71 TTFTL
+71 TTFAL
-76 TPLRDGPDE
+76 TPLRDE
-85 ADEDAVGDGDEMTE
+85 ANKDDEDAADDSDEVPE
-99 DDTDLNEG
+99 DDTDLNEDA
-107 TDDETSADTEAAPFR
+107 DDETSADTKAAPFR
-122 IDIDTDNLD
+122 IDIDTDGLD
-131 SAAVEAISS
+131 STAVEAISS

-164 VGTKPIKDYRADTY
+164 VGTKPIKDYRSDTY
-178 SGLFNVIREMGVIV
+178 SGLFNVVREMGVIV
-192 PVVVTPLAEYADF
+192 PIVVTPLAEYADF

-237 ASLKNNYDEIPAA
+237 ASLKNHYDEIPAA
-250 IVTFHDPEVGRD
+250 VITFHDPEVGRD

-285 QQVMEES
+285 LQVMEES

-305 IDAGDSMRL
+305 LEAGDSMRL

-319 AEYPEVTEDFLSG
+319 AEYPEVTEDFLAG

-367 AGDLATADTEDA
+367 AGDLATDDTEDA
-379 PLSDEEVKNLLEMG
+379 PLTDEEVKNLLEMG

-404 KEADTDDTDIDDDN
+404 KEADTDDTDIADEN

-540 EFEKVPDNDQTMFRV
+540 EFENVPDNDQTMFRV
-555 CIKLAKIIL
+555 CIKLAKVIL

-594 VKTLKGEEGTE
+594 VKTLKGEEALE

>member
-7 IEDLDETMEDTIVLD
+7 IEDLDETTEDTIVLD
-22 LDDDTTDPDDL
+22 LDDDTDDIDDL
-33 DEADLETPDEDED
+33 DEADLETSDEDED

-59 DEDEDDVTSAPV
+59 EDEDDVTSAPV
-71 TTFTL
+71 TTFAL
-76 TPLRDGPDE
+76 TPLRDE
-85 ADEDAVGDGDEMTE
+85 ADKDDEDAADDSDEVPE
-99 DDTDLNEG
+99 DDTDLNEDA
-107 TDDETSADTEAAPFR
+107 DDETSADTKAAPFR
-122 IDIDTDNLD
+122 IDIDTDGLD
-131 SAAVEAISS
+131 STAVEAISS

-164 VGTKPIKDYRADTY
+164 VGTKPIKDYRSDTY
-178 SGLFNVIREMGVIV
+178 SGLFNVVREMGVIV
-192 PVVVTPLAEYADF
+192 PIVVTPLAEYADF

-218 ELGYAGPR
+218 EFGYAGPR

-237 ASLKNNYDEIPAA
+237 ASLKNHYDEIPAA
-250 IVTFHDPEVGRD
+250 VITFHDPEVGRD

-285 QQVMEES
+285 LQVMEES

-305 IDAGDSMRL
+305 LEAGDSMRL

-319 AEYPEVTEDFLSG
+319 AEYPEVTEDFLAG

-367 AGDLATADTEDA
+367 AGDLATDDTEDA
-379 PLSDEEVKNLLEMG
+379 PLTDEEVKNLLEMG

-404 KEADTDDTDIDDDN
+404 KEADTDDTDIADEN

-540 EFEKVPDNDQTMFRV
+540 EFENVPDNDQTMFRV
-555 CIKLAKIIL
+555 CIKLAKVIL

-594 VKTLKGEEGTE
+594 VKTLKGEEALE

>member
-7 IEDLDETMEDTIVLD
+7 IEDLDETTDDTIVLD
-22 LDDDTTDPDDL
+22 LADDTIGPDDL
-33 DEADLETPDEDED
+33 DEADLETTEEDED
-46 DYDEYEDDEDDDD
+46 DYDEYEDDD
-59 DEDEDDVTSAPV
+59 DEDDVTSVPV

-107 TDDETSADTEAAPFR
+107 ADDETSADTEAAPFR

-131 SAAVEAISS
+131 STAVEAISS

-319 AEYPEVTEDFLSG
+319 AEYPEVTDEFLSG
-332 KKDLTRSYKAL
+332 KKDLARSYKAL

-354 AGDDDRK
+354 VGDDDRK

-404 KEADTDDTDIDDDN
+404 KEADTDDADIDDEN

-540 EFEKVPDNDQTMFRV
+540 EFENVPDNDQTMFRV
-555 CIKLAKIIL
+555 CIKLAKVIL

-585 EQQKQAQDV
+585 EQQKQAQEV
-594 VKTLKGEEGTE
+594 VKTLKGEEALE

>member
-7 IEDLDETMEDTIVLD
+7 IDETMEDTIVLD

-33 DEADLETPDEDED
+33 DEADLETPEEDED
-46 DYDEYEDDEDDDD
+46 DYDEYEDDEDDYG
-59 DEDEDDVTSAPV
+59 DEDEDDVASAPV
-71 TTFTL
+71 TTFAL
-76 TPLRDGPDE
+76 TPLRDDT
-85 ADEDAVGDGDEMTE
+85 DEDAVDDGDETPE

-107 TDDETSADTEAAPFR
+107 SDDETSTDTEAATFR
-122 IDIDTDNLD
+122 IDIDTDSLD

-178 SGLFNVIREMGVIV
+178 SGLFNVIREMKVIV
-192 PVVVTPLAEYADF
+192 PIVVTPLAEYADF

-211 TTGAEAD
+211 TTGEEAD

-226 YRVLDGWRRIF
+226 YRLIDGWRRVF
-237 ASLKNNYDEIPAA
+237 AALKNNQDEIPAA
-250 IVTFHDPEVGRD
+250 IITFHDIEVGRD
-262 LSNLMHLVLNRAQTH
+262 LATLMHLVLNRAQKH
-277 TWAEKWAM
+277 TWPEKWSM
-285 QQVMEES
+285 VKVVEES
-292 YSLTPSMLDWLLL
+292 YSLTPSMLDWLLNL
-305 IDAGDSMRL
+305 DAGDSMRL

-332 KKDLTRSYKAL
+332 KKDLMRSYKAL

-404 KEADTDDTDIDDDN
+404 KEADTDDADIDDDN

-540 EFEKVPDNDQTMFRV
+540 EFENVPDNDQTMFRV
-555 CIKLAKIIL
+555 CIKLAKVIL

-594 VKTLKGEEGTE
+594 IKTLKGEEALE